1 MNHSDFMHSFKFK
14 MMTPLG
20 ACQET
25 VRFCKYCIL
34 QCMSFETF
42 GYTVFWLMNKKSDQM
57 F

>member
-1 MNHSDFMHSFKFK
+1 MNHSDFTHSFKFK

-20 ACQET
+20 ACQEA